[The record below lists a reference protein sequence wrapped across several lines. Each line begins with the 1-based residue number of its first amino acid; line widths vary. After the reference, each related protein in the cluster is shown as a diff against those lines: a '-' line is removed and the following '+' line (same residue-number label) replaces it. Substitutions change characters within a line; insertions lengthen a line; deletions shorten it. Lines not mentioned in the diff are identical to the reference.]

1 MDLLSRLFIFSP
13 MKEKK
18 TFTNVFIRNI
28 SSLRSWRDYARA
40 CFCSGWDAVNGSGEA
55 VRGLVKSRDEFP
67 PAQIRRV
74 FNS

>member
-1 MDLLSRLFIFSP
+1 MDLLSRLFIFSS

-18 TFTNVFIRNI
+18 NVFIRNI
-28 SSLRSWRDYARA
+28 SSLRSWRDFARE
-40 CFCSGWDAVNGSGEA
+40 CFCSGWEAVNGSREA

-74 FNS
+74 F

>member
-18 TFTNVFIRNI
+18 KFTNVFIRNI
-28 SSLRSWRDYARA
+28 SSLRSE
-40 CFCSGWDAVNGSGEA
+40 CFCFGWEAVNGSGEA

-67 PAQIRRV
+67 SAQIRRV
-74 FNS
+74 F